1 MNITIPN
8 YEILNFQNERSAAF
22 RNGGSKVYPQ
32 PLLQALSQLQV
43 YKTMS
48 TSELDKVLVE
58 NGFYA
63 NDVFEFLDR

>member
-8 YEILNFQNERSAAF
+8 YEILNFQNESSATF
-22 RNGGSKVYPQ
+22 RGGSSKVHPQ
-32 PLLQALSQLQV
+32 PLLKALSQLQI

-48 TSELDKVLVE
+48 ASEVDKILIE

-63 NDVFEFLDR
+63 NDVFEFLDK